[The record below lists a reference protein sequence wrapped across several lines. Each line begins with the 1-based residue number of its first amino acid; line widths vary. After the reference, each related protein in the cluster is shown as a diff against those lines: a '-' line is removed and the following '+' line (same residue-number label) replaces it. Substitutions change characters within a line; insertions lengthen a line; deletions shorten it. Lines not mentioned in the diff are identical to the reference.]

1 MNNSQNRYEI
11 FLKVAELGNITLAA
25 EALNYTQSGVS
36 HAVAAMERE
45 AGCLL
50 FHRNKT
56 GVTLTANGEA
66 LVPYVRQLVCKQHAL
81 DQAMDALS
89 NRVSG
94 RLRVGSFTSFTAIY
108 MPELIKGFQAEYPD
122 VTIELI
128 NGPYRD
134 IEQKILSSQIDCGFL
149 SGVETD
155 GLEFHR
161 LFDDEMFLIVPPS
174 HELAGAD
181 HVKLKHLE
189 EYDLISQF
197 KGSDHDVQKIFSSE
211 CIKPQ
216 TRFILDDDISVM
228 GMVSQGMGVALMPE
242 MMLKTADFE
251 LSHIHLEPR
260 QFRSIGIASAP
271 LAESTVL
278 VRTFIRFCS
287 DKFS

>member
-1 MNNSQNRYEI
+1 
-11 FLKVAELGNITLAA
+11 
-25 EALNYTQSGVS
+25 
-36 HAVAAMERE
+36 MERE

-50 FHRNKT
+50 FHRSKT

-66 LVPYVRQLVCKQHAL
+66 LVPYVRQLVSRQHAL

-94 RLRVGSFTSFTAIY
+94 RLRVGSFTSFTAIH
-108 MPELIKGFQAEYPD
+108 MPGLIKSFQAEYPD
-122 VTIELI
+122 VVIELI

-155 GLEFHR
+155 GLEFHH
-161 LFDDEMFLIVPPS
+161 LFDDEMFLIVPHG

-181 HVKLKHLE
+181 HAALRHLE
-189 EYDLISQF
+189 KYDLISQF
-197 KGSDHDVQKIFSSE
+197 KGSDHDVHKIFISE
-211 CIKPQ
+211 GIRPQ
-216 TRFILDDDISVM
+216 TRYILDDDISVM
-228 GMVSQGMGVALMPE
+228 GMVSHGMGVALMPE

-251 LSHIHLEPR
+251 LSYIRLEPR

-271 LAESTVL
+271 MAESTML
-278 VRTFIRFCS
+278 VRTFIRFCI
-287 DKFS
+287 DRFHEHMI